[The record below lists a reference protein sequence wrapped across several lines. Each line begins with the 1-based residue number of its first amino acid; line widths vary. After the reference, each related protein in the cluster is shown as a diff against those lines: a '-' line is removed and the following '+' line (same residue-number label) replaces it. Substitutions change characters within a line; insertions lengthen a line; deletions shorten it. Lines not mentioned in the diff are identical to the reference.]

1 MVKIIKPFYKTRIL
15 PYELGL
21 SLGKMA
27 VRQTELM
34 EIFERFEEKEFY
46 KNTVLDL

>member
-1 MVKIIKPFYKTRIL
+1 MVKIIKPIYKTRIL

-27 VRQTELM
+27 VRQTELL

-46 KNTVLDL
+46 ENTVLDL